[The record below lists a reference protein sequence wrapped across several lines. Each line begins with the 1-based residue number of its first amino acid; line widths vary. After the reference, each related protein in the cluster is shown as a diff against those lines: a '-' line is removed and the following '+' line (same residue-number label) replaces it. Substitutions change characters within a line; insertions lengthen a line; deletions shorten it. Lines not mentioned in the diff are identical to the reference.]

1 MCRRNPPAASSHA
14 CSAGS
19 RGAQAG
25 PGAAAETSTCS
36 GAGGSQTRRV
46 TRSPHPRFDV
56 RTMIG
61 SVLVKRST
69 EHLHSRHMTFPEIGG
84 AASRSRRSL
93 PRLLGRLA
101 LGAALLLA
109 GISHLTFNREAFQAQ
124 VPAWVP
130 LDADLVVVLSGIA
143 EIILGT
149 ALLTLH
155 RWRVPVGWVVAA
167 FFVAIFPGNIS
178 QFVTA
183 TDSFGLNSDLSRGIR
198 LAFQPLLVLWA
209 LWATDAW
216 RTWRAR
222 RSRVA
227 ARPLSH
233 R

>member
-1 MCRRNPPAASSHA
+1 
-14 CSAGS
+14 
-19 RGAQAG
+19 
-25 PGAAAETSTCS
+25 
-36 GAGGSQTRRV
+36 
-46 TRSPHPRFDV
+46 
-56 RTMIG
+56 MIG
-61 SVLVKRST
+61 GVLVKRST
-69 EHLHSRHMTFPEIGG
+69 EHLHSRHMTFPETDE

-101 LGAALLLA
+101 LGAVLLLA

-130 LDADLVVVLSGIA
+130 LDTDLVVILSGIA
-143 EIILGT
+143 EIILGI

-155 RWRVPVGWVVAA
+155 RWRVPVGWLVTV
-167 FFVAIFPGNIS
+167 FFVVIFPGNIS

-183 TDSFGLNSDLSRGIR
+183 TDSFGLNSDMSRGIR

-216 RTWRAR
+216 RAW

-227 ARPLSH
+227 VRPPSQ